1 MKEKAVWY
9 DDEEDVLGVR
19 IAKGDYWK
27 SVELPSGIII
37 DVSKDGR
44 ITGLEVLRA
53 SKVFSGD
60 VKKVIDLAKG
70 QAVVKQ

>member
-1 MKEKAVWY
+1 MKEKTVWY
-9 DDEEDVLGVR
+9 DDEEDALGVR

-37 DVSKDGR
+37 DVSKEGK

-70 QAVVKQ
+70 QTIVK